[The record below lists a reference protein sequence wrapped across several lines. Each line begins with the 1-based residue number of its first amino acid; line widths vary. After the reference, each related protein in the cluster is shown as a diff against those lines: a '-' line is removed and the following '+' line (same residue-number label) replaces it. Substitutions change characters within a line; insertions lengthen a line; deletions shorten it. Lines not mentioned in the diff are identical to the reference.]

1 MQPPL
6 NFAEFGAPVCR
17 VLSNA
22 HCINVNI
29 YIHKNMLLL
38 CHLASL
44 IQRNATCSYLNI
56 LFYVNKNPYDCYRII
71 HLKIYNT
78 TQ

>member
-1 MQPPL
+1 M
-6 NFAEFGAPVCR
+6 NIEFSQMHTVFM
-17 VLSNA
+17 L
-22 HCINVNI
+22 IFI
-29 YIHKNMLLL
+29 YIKDMLLL
-38 CHLASL
+38 CYPASL

-71 HLKIYNT
+71 HVKIYNS

>member
-1 MQPPL
+1 MNNAIL
-6 NFAEFGAPVCR
+6 HECR
-17 VLSNA
+17 ILPNA

-29 YIHKNMLLL
+29 YIHKRYVILMLS
-38 CHLASL
+38 ASL

-56 LFYVNKNPYDCYRII
+56 LFSVNKNPYDCYRII
-71 HLKIYNT
+71 HVKIYNS